1 MSKRLQQ
8 EFKRL
13 QQEGILDRILVSMT
27 KAINKMSDAKW
38 EKTRSQYDKDV
49 VKLMDKMRKAKK
61 DARKALGR

>member
-1 MSKRLQQ
+1 MSKRLQK

-13 QQEGILDRILVSMT
+13 QKEGILDRILVSLT

-38 EKTRSQYDKDV
+38 EKTRSQYDKDM

>member
-1 MSKRLQQ
+1 MSKRLQK

-38 EKTRSQYDKDV
+38 EKTRSQYDKDIQ
-49 VKLMDKMRKAKK
+49 KIMDKMRKAK
-61 DARKALGR
+61 ANLR

>member
-8 EFKRL
+8 EFTRL

>member
-1 MSKRLQQ
+1 MSKRLQK

-13 QQEGILDRILVSMT
+13 QKEGILDRILVSMT

-38 EKTRSQYDKDV
+38 EKTRSQYDKDM

>member
-1 MSKRLQQ
+1 MSKRLQK

-13 QQEGILDRILVSMT
+13 QKEGILDRILVSLT

>member
-1 MSKRLQQ
+1 MSKRLQK

-13 QQEGILDRILVSMT
+13 QQEGILDRILISLT

-38 EKTRSQYDKDV
+38 EKTRSQYDKDM

>member
-38 EKTRSQYDKDV
+38 EKTRSQYDKDIQ
-49 VKLMDKMRKAKK
+49 KIMDKMRKAK
-61 DARKALGR
+61 ANLR

>member
-1 MSKRLQQ
+1 MSKRLQK

-13 QQEGILDRILVSMT
+13 QKEGILDRILVSMS

-38 EKTRSQYDKDV
+38 EKTRSQYDKDM

>member
-49 VKLMDKMRKAKK
+49 VKLMDKMRKDKK
-61 DARKALGR
+61 DARKDLSK

>member
-1 MSKRLQQ
+1 MSKRLQK

-13 QQEGILDRILVSMT
+13 QQEGILDRILISLT

>member
-1 MSKRLQQ
+1 MSKRLQK

-13 QQEGILDRILVSMT
+13 QQEGVLDRILVSMT

>member
-13 QQEGILDRILVSMT
+13 QQEGILARILVSMT

>member
-1 MSKRLQQ
+1 MSKRLQK

-13 QQEGILDRILVSMT
+13 QQEGILDRILVSLT

-38 EKTRSQYDKDV
+38 EKTRSQYDKDIQ
-49 VKLMDKMRKAKK
+49 KIMDKMRKAKK

>member
-38 EKTRSQYDKDV
+38 EKTTSHYDKDV